1 MKENFK
7 FLMSII
13 ILKICLLFYIFNYQA
28 TIISDN
34 FIEIFTTNDYSALL
48 GPINN
53 FIENGTYELENGS
66 GVPYTGRLPGYIFPF
81 IFFRYIFSVNTS
93 ILLLV
98 IYQIFFSIIASYL
111 LFKIIKTISKNLYV
125 SYLIFIIYNL
135 FSFLIPWE
143 LWTVPESLS
152 VSYYIISIYFL
163 IKFFYESNKLK
174 YLIFSGLFLAMVFF
188 LRGFLFFNFLSV
200 LLVFLFKYLNFN
212 SIKYYL
218 IFIFPFI
225 FFESLWI
232 TRNYISTDKFI
243 PLTSFQVFNNIDVNL
258 NKNYRFD
265 DIYKPTVLKLR
276 KLISCWGGVNV
287 HFYKNSEMS
296 FFLNNEKY
304 INNVF
309 PEWIFNCGISK
320 EMLFEIQDLLNKS
333 FDSSLSH
340 SERCIIEH
348 ELLNYIDNVINRFH
362 YNSIFQSFL
371 SRFSR
376 VKNLIYNN
384 VLADWPIGSF
394 DSNNLIVKL
403 YKLFILAIYMLSI
416 LLSLLAGFTHLI
428 LRFFNSQF
436 NAILSI
442 IFLNSIFV
450 IFVFSFIIDVAEFKY
465 SAIIFINSIILCCFY
480 FSKFLK
486 IEDSSIN

>member
-7 FLMSII
+7 FLFFII
-13 ILKICLLFYIFNYQA
+13 IVKICFLFYIFNYQ
-28 TIISDN
+28 TKIISGN

-48 GPINN
+48 GPVNN

-66 GVPYTGRLPGYIFPF
+66 GVPFTGRLPGYIFPF
-81 IFFRYIFSVNTS
+81 IFFRYIFSENIS
-93 ILLLV
+93 ILLLI
-98 IYQIFFSIIASYL
+98 IYQIFSSIVASYL
-111 LFKIIKTISKNLYV
+111 LFKITKTISKNLYL

-163 IKFFYESNKLK
+163 LKFFYKSNKFK
-174 YLIFSGLFLAMVFF
+174 YLIFSGLFLTMVFF

-200 LLVFLFKYLNFN
+200 LFVFVIKYLNFN
-212 SIKYYL
+212 SIKYFL

-232 TRNYISTDKFI
+232 TRNYISTRKFI
-243 PLTSFQVFNNIDVNL
+243 PLTTFQLFNNIDINL
-258 NKNYRFD
+258 NNDYRFD

-287 HFYKNSEMS
+287 HFYKDSEMS

-304 INNVF
+304 SDNVF

-320 EMLFEIQDLLNKS
+320 EMLLEIQNLLNKS
-333 FDSSLSH
+333 FDGSLSY
-340 SERCIIEH
+340 SERCFIEY
-348 ELLNYIDNVINRFH
+348 ELFNYIDNVINKFH
-362 YNSIFQSFL
+362 YNSIFQSLL
-371 SRFSR
+371 SRVKR
-376 VKNLIYNN
+376 AKNLIYNN

-394 DSNNLIVKL
+394 DSNNLIIKL
-403 YKLFILAIYMLSI
+403 YKLFILATYMLSI
-416 LLSLLAGFTHLI
+416 LISLIAGFTHFI
-428 LRFFNSQF
+428 LRFFNSHF
-436 NAILSI
+436 DAILSI
-442 IFLNSIFV
+442 VFLNSIFL
-450 IFVFSFIIDVAEFKY
+450 ILVFSFIIDVAEFKY

-480 FSKFLK
+480 IDKFLK
-486 IEDSSIN
+486 FENSSIN